1 MQFPKHTLR
10 NEGTDEGAAAP
21 QPTPAAAPASNN
33 AELDA
38 LKVENERM
46 KAKLDELL
54 AETKKAKEAKRQ
66 AEEVAEK
73 ERLEKAKGENDFKQL
88 YESAMSEN
96 EKLKS
101 EIEGMKKQSVES
113 RLNSEAA
120 KLASGLTKDTAK
132 AEILA
137 EKIRARLSFD
147 GEGFKVLD
155 ESGALTVSPVES
167 LVASVKDRYAF
178 LVDAS
183 GSTGGGASGA
193 SNGGAV
199 KVGNKKFNEYTGAEL
214 SEIRRSDPQRYAQLK
229 SEFYGA

>member
-1 MQFPKHTLR
+1 MKFPKHTLR
-10 NEGTDEGAAAP
+10 NEGTDDGAAAP
-21 QPTPAAAPASNN
+21 QPAAAAAPANN
-33 AELDA
+33 SELDA
-38 LKVENERM
+38 LKIENERM

-66 AEEVAEK
+66 AEEEAER

-96 EKLKS
+96 QKLIA
-101 EIEGMKKQSVES
+101 EIEGMKKQSIES
-113 RLNSEAA
+113 RINSEAA

-178 LVDAS
+178 LVDAN

-199 KVGNKKFNEYTGAEL
+199 KVGNKKFNEYTGSEL
-214 SEIRRSDPQRYAQLK
+214 SEIRKTDPQKYAQLK